1 MTPRD
6 MNMAHVATDDD
17 DDNVSVFY
25 SRFIIC
31 IRRMELVNRKHG
43 TVWFAQPR
51 RKRTRDNEPPIR
63 RFIYTSPRYDGAL
76 CIGVGVVVAI
86 WKHVIAKAEQGL
98 GPRLFSPFL
107 FFFSRPPPPARPPQA
122 APALTQRWCEPC
134 RCMTAPM
141 CDRSH

>member
-6 MNMAHVATDDD
+6 MNMAHVAADDDD
-17 DDNVSVFY
+17 DDNNLSVFY

-31 IRRMELVNRKHG
+31 IRRMERVNRKYG

-51 RKRTRDNEPPIR
+51 RKRRTI
-63 RFIYTSPRYDGAL
+63 TSHLYDVLFTQAPAMMVYRSGEGW
-76 CIGVGVVVAI
+76 GVMAI
-86 WKHVIAKAEQGL
+86 WKHVIAKAEL
-98 GPRLFSPFL
+98 GPRLFFFFS
-107 FFFSRPPPPARPPQA
+107 FFSRPPPPARSPQA